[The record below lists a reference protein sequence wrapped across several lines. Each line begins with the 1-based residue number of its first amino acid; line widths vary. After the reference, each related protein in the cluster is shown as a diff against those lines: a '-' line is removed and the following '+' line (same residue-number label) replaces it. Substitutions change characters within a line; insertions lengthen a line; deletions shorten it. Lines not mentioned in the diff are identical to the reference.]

1 MREGVFVLLRVSA
14 GNLPPGERDLYPLPR
29 AIVHASFANR
39 IKTVERLRMSCI
51 RQRYRSLMQHVCEPR
66 HACAT
71 VFTSPHRGRAR
82 RKCGFND

>member
-1 MREGVFVLLRVSA
+1 MRKGVFVLLRVSA

-29 AIVHASFANR
+29 AIVHASSANR

-71 VFTSPHRGRAR
+71 VFTSPHRGRSR

>member
-1 MREGVFVLLRVSA
+1 MFVLLKVSA
-14 GNLPPGERDLYPLPR
+14 GNLPPGERDLYPLPPAFVR
-29 AIVHASFANR
+29 ARSANR

-51 RQRYRSLMQHVCEPR
+51 KQRYRSLMQHVCEPR

-71 VFTSPHRGRAR
+71 VFTSPHRGRSR